1 MKHKLIMENWRK
13 FRDSS
18 ELINEGREHKWA
30 PKLLRISPNF
40 KSQGTL
46 SRLKNRFTGKKGDT
60 SFDEET
66 GLSKLE
72 SGNEDHLFQFR
83 AVYDTPY
90 HSYEDV
96 PLGSPIDFKLAS
108 PPYRGTI
115 ASPEDIKK
123 LWNHALD
130 YKGPV
135 AHRHKLAR
143 RELIEKYGDGDWEM
157 RFGYVKPNG
166 LIDETIYYLGSADVQ
181 DAKEYLKNPGEF
193 TNLPAK
199 KPKKEQ

>member
-1 MKHKLIMENWRK
+1 MNHKLIMENWRK

-18 ELINEGREHKWA
+18 ELINEKWK
-30 PKLLRISPNF
+30 PNLLRISPNF

-46 SRLKNRFTGKKGDT
+46 SRLKNRFIGKKGDT

-72 SGNEDHLFQFR
+72 SGNKDHLFQFR
-83 AVYDTPY
+83 AVYNTPHY
-90 HSYEDV
+90 HYEDI
-96 PLGSPIDFKLAS
+96 PLGPPIDFKLAS

-130 YKGPV
+130 YRGEV
-135 AHRHKLAR
+135 VHRQQLAKR
-143 RELIEKYGDGDWEM
+143 DLDEKYGRGTWNM
-157 RFGYVKPNG
+157 RFAYAKPNG
-166 LIDETIYYLGSADVQ
+166 LIDETIFFIGSDSV
-181 DAKEYLKNPGEF
+181 DGAKEYLADPGKF
-193 TNLPAK
+193 LNLPPKHPTKSK
-199 KPKKEQ
+199 KT